1 MRKAI
6 FLLVLSLGI
15 GVGFLAA
22 FNEGWGVRVVLMVI
36 GAAVAAV
43 FGAALSQIGRAMRR
57 DPNPVL
63 SEEELRPIPGGL
75 GLKGRDVLANYWRD
89 EGHLPHMK
97 PPKPEHGDRMFDADK
112 WN

>member
-1 MRKAI
+1 MRKAV
-6 FLLVLSLGI
+6 FLLVILLGI

-22 FNEGWGVRVVLMVI
+22 FDEGWGVRIVLMII
-36 GAAVAAV
+36 GAAVGAV
-43 FGAALSQIGRAMRR
+43 FGAAVSQIGRRIRR
-57 DPNPVL
+57 DLTPIL

-97 PPKPEHGDRMFDADK
+97 PPKPELGDRMFDADK